1 MLPYSG
7 DDWDWGLSIGLRHLL
22 TADINS
28 RYFGNLIIVLMSR
41 SPLLKTLIMGSAS
54 ALIPVL
60 ISVFA
65 INGPWKQRWNI
76 MLILITACSILL
88 FTMDLQIWRQTYGW
102 ASGFA
107 NYNISLIFLI
117 LYLHTV
123 MPLFFD
129 SISGHQASLLS
140 ELLLFVMAIVMQLF
154 LENLAAYVTA
164 ASVIICFIAWLR
176 TRRIQRRYWLLLL
189 GNLIGLAIMFSS
201 DMYSTLAQTGEAL
214 DGVRT
219 LTFYPHGGP
228 VGMLLRCFH
237 MFMHAH
243 VPYIW
248 ENNTIICCTVS
259 ALLFILWHKGRRFS
273 KLFRIINI
281 LSIIYFVLC
290 GHFGLGKSWLREHGA
305 LFAVET
311 AANIGYFVLAAIQ
324 TALLYRQRP
333 WFAAALILMWISAPV
348 VIAPLSALDM
358 GTGRIY
364 ITSNVFMIVYI
375 AMLLSDIL
383 AGLPAAMLHK
393 ILFLC
398 LAFVLILFIHYGSV
412 FIEINA
418 CTNDRMTILEE
429 MRQSDAST
437 VSLPAYPHSNYLWLI
452 EPSDDRLEYFK
463 EFYKI
468 PPDVNVRIVR
478 NG

>member
-65 INGPWKQRWNI
+65 INGPWKQRHVFHPSPNRRS
-76 MLILITACSILL
+76 A
-88 FTMDLQIWRQTYGW
+88 GW
-102 ASGFA
+102 CADP
-107 NYNISLIFLI
+107 Y
-117 LYLHTV
+117 
-123 MPLFFD
+123 
-129 SISGHQASLLS
+129 LLS
-140 ELLLFVMAIVMQLF
+140 PRRSCRY
-154 LENLAAYVTA
+154 AAQM
-164 ASVIICFIAWLR
+164 L
-176 TRRIQRRYWLLLL
+176 
-189 GNLIGLAIMFSS
+189 
-201 DMYSTLAQTGEAL
+201 
-214 DGVRT
+214 
-219 LTFYPHGGP
+219 PH
-228 VGMLLRCFH
+228 VY
-237 MFMHAH
+237 A
-243 VPYIW
+243 
-248 ENNTIICCTVS
+248 
-259 ALLFILWHKGRRFS
+259 
-273 KLFRIINI
+273 
-281 LSIIYFVLC
+281 
-290 GHFGLGKSWLREHGA
+290 
-305 LFAVET
+305 
-311 AANIGYFVLAAIQ
+311 
-324 TALLYRQRP
+324 RP

-348 VIAPLSALDM
+348 VIAPLSVLDM